1 MVRTSIKS
9 IGSGIDRLSAL
20 PEHLLCRILSEL
32 STKDSV
38 RTSVLSK
45 HWRNLWLHVPVL
57 ELETSDFPDNLVFR
71 EFIDRFVG
79 FDKEID
85 LKSFDIFYDVNVLW
99 YDDFLWM
106 IDDVVKR
113 RVCDL
118 MVTNNPYVV
127 NEKLVKMPIS
137 LYSCATLVNLNLS
150 FVAMNNL
157 PSESVC
163 LPRVKTLYLHGVK
176 LDGDSIL
183 GTLVSSCSVL
193 EDLTVVTHPGDYEK
207 VVCFRSQSVKSF
219 TIESQ
224 CEYKDPNVEI
234 DCPRLEYM
242 CIREYQS
249 ESFVVHSIGP
259 YAKVDVDIFFEVEYE
274 DPLAISMIRNFL
286 TGISK
291 VREMT
296 ISSRTLEV
304 IRGYH
309 SMVKALP
316 QFSNLSSLDALLV
329 ESYWELLP
337 VFLGCCINLNSLVVE
352 LDGLSEIE
360 EFKVSPLLQDSL
372 SARGFVQQK
381 TPVSV
386 TKTSSERKIAAY
398 FVKKSG

>member
-1 MVRTSIKS
+1 
-9 IGSGIDRLSAL
+9 
-20 PEHLLCRILSEL
+20 
-32 STKDSV
+32 
-38 RTSVLSK
+38 
-45 HWRNLWLHVPVL
+45 
-57 ELETSDFPDNLVFR
+57 
-71 EFIDRFVG
+71 
-79 FDKEID
+79 
-85 LKSFDIFYDVNVLW
+85 
-99 YDDFLWM
+99 
-106 IDDVVKR
+106 
-113 RVCDL
+113 
-118 MVTNNPYVV
+118 
-127 NEKLVKMPIS
+127 
-137 LYSCATLVNLNLS
+137 LVNLNLS

-304 IRGYH
+304 HLNVLFH
-309 SMVKALP
+309 SIYV
-316 QFSNLSSLDALLV
+316 
-329 ESYWELLP
+329 YT
-337 VFLGCCINLNSLVVE
+337 
-352 LDGLSEIE
+352 
-360 EFKVSPLLQDSL
+360 VS
-372 SARGFVQQK
+372 
-381 TPVSV
+381 
-386 TKTSSERKIAAY
+386 
-398 FVKKSG
+398 